1 MTRKLFLFLLAVVA
15 LTACSSDP
23 VPHGMTTQQQA
34 TYSKAIA
41 GAYTGTYTIVYNDG
55 GSDKKVV
62 IANAQMTITDETT
75 HAVYF
80 HDFPVSLLSKVVNDN
95 ALAEALLN
103 VHNVDLVADYRFY
116 DLQDNGDVN
125 WGYVMAAVPLTLH
138 YGGAD
143 HHLVLKLN
151 NGVYFGLTKA
161 SLDAGTPFPPRSV
174 FQFEVEAICEGDTHV
189 EDLDAVWQNNNMFL
203 TLFQLDE
210 QPA

>member
-41 GAYTGTYTIVYNDG
+41 GVYTGTYTIVYNDG
-55 GSDKKVV
+55 GSDKKVK
-62 IANAQMTITDETT
+62 IANAQMTITDKTS
-75 HAVYF
+75 HAVCF
-80 HDFPVSLLSKVVNDN
+80 HDFPVSLLAKVVNDN
-95 ALAEALLN
+95 ALAEALQHAPN
-103 VHNVDLVADYRFY
+103 MDLVAAYRFY

-125 WGYVMAAVPLTLH
+125 WGYVMAAAPLTLH
-138 YGGAD
+138 YGSTD
-143 HHLVLKLN
+143 HHLVLKLHS
-151 NGVYFGLTKA
+151 GVYFGLTKA
-161 SLDAGTPFPPRSV
+161 NLDAGTPFPQRSV
-174 FQFEVEAICEGDTHV
+174 FQFEVVAIYESNTLV

-210 QPA
+210 